1 MEESV
6 MNFGWKKQIAA
17 VAVTGAVLI
26 IGSLSNPR
34 QLLAQA
40 KAALVQDIDQPA
52 RQPFQA
58 TVSVNSNNFVFTP
71 VSIPSGK
78 RLVVEYVAMSG
89 AAASAGGPIQPVILL
104 NSSVTG
110 SAPAT
115 FYVQPAPS
123 TVTPQQFYNSG
134 PVTIYADSLNIGGG
148 YSGFAPSFLVF
159 NVVISGHLV
168 SIP

>member
-40 KAALVQDIDQPA
+40 KAALVQDVDQPA

-78 RLVVEYVAMSG
+78 RLVVQYLAIPRPPPSP
-89 AAASAGGPIQPVILL
+89 ARPIHPVLL
-104 NSSVTG
+104 PTS
-110 SAPAT
+110 P
-115 FYVQPAPS
+115 
-123 TVTPQQFYNSG
+123 
-134 PVTIYADSLNIGGG
+134 
-148 YSGFAPSFLVF
+148 
-159 NVVISGHLV
+159 
-168 SIP
+168 